1 MNRGAKK
8 NEEQEQSSTSREG
21 EATSKLSN
29 LKANEARSSLPSMNT
44 TTWPSKTEEKG
55 IEFEAIVNA
64 ISPESNRK
72 LNYNQGIS
80 NLQ

>member
-21 EATSKLSN
+21 DATSKLSN

-44 TTWPSKTEEKG
+44 TT
-55 IEFEAIVNA
+55 
-64 ISPESNRK
+64 
-72 LNYNQGIS
+72 
-80 NLQ
+80 